1 MGNLCEKM
9 PKNGH
14 KTVKLTLFGTSSWK
28 FFTSYEKKLW
38 CFSES
43 WILGLQEILMMFD
56 HSFESSGWKMPKCQN
71 VWNSRNAM
79 KRNHYINFDQRFLQK
94 GCSKDFTFHG
104 FPIPHSQGTSCHMP
118 LGQDIFF
125 LINIAVE
132 KCELCVLLRGTGTR
146 TRHRFLTKL
155 GTVEPVP
162 EKSGYPISLI
172 TAPLQE

>member
-38 CFSES
+38 CFSGS

-56 HSFESSGWKMPKCQN
+56 RNFESSRWKMPKCQN

-118 LGQDIFF
+118 LGQEIFF

-132 KCELCVLLRGTGTR
+132 KCVQRLSRGFCPLWKKIQPDNLVCV
-146 TRHRFLTKL
+146 
-155 GTVEPVP
+155 
-162 EKSGYPISLI
+162 
-172 TAPLQE
+172 